1 MTINLLDLEVV
12 LDYDIQTI
20 GGVKTIHWKSIKACS
35 QADDGKLCDMIE
47 ILPILHHNQ
56 IEEKK
61 KKILEKLNN

>member
-20 GGVKTIHWKSIKACS
+20 GGVKTIHWHSIKACS
-35 QADDGKLCDMIE
+35 QADDGKLCDMVE

-56 IEEKK
+56 IEEIEE
-61 KKILEKLNN
+61 KILEKYE

>member
-12 LDYDIQTI
+12 LDYTVQTT

-35 QADDGKLCDMIE
+35 QADDGKLCDMVN

-56 IEEKK
+56 IEE
-61 KKILEKLNN
+61 IEEKS